1 MDSQLKNSALVV
13 EHIPACRNNL
23 HIALMLGSLFRSSI
37 HKHFIS
43 LLNFKNVVP
52 FSLQIPQTVVQQK
65 RLNLNG
71 DLNIFY
77 GFQIPGFDTLKTGL
91 AGPIL
96 ASLAYKFVPLKPATF
111 YLVPHRNILHL
122 LCIRT
127 SGSFKSPVFVQFS
140 EHERFEHQTDH
151 SKKQMNC
158 MCIGTINDLT

>member
-1 MDSQLKNSALVV
+1 MSEQFTYCPNARLSFPQFHTQAFLIPFKLQECHSIFITNSTNGCSA
-13 EHIPACRNNL
+13 
-23 HIALMLGSLFRSSI
+23 
-37 HKHFIS
+37 
-43 LLNFKNVVP
+43 
-52 FSLQIPQTVVQQK
+52 K

-96 ASLAYKFVPLKPATF
+96 ASLACKFVPLKPATF
-111 YLVPHRNILHL
+111 YLVPDRNILHL

-127 SGSFKSPVFVQFS
+127 SGSFKSPVFDQFS